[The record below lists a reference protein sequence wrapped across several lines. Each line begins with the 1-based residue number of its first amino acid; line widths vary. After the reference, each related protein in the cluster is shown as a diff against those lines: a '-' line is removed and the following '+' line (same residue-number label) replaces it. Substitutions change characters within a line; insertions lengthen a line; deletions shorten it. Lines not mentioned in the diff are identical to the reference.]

1 MNPLRTII
9 LILAALMQALPAQAL
24 GSLAMGQGAVCEM
37 GCCAAL
43 ADEGLD
49 ACECNVGDE
58 SPASEVP
65 ALPPAMRE
73 SEQMAAALA
82 AAGTVMVRRPE
93 KRVVEARRAS
103 LDGWRAHL
111 PEVRLAVLFCS
122 FLN

>member
-24 GSLAMGQGAVCEM
+24 WPLAMSTGAVCEM

-43 ADEGLD
+43 ADQGLD
-49 ACECNVGDE
+49 ACECSAGDDR
-58 SPASEVP
+58 PASEVP

-73 SEQMAAALA
+73 SEQVAAAIA

-93 KRVVEARRAS
+93 KRVDEARRAR
-103 LDGWRAHL
+103 LDGGRAHL

>member
-24 GSLAMGQGAVCEM
+24 GSLAMGKGAVCEM

-43 ADEGLD
+43 ADEGQD
-49 ACECNVGDE
+49 ACECNVGGE

-82 AAGTVMVRRPE
+82 AAGTVIVRRPE
-93 KRVVEARRAS
+93 KRLVEARPAS

>member
-49 ACECNVGDE
+49 ACGCSVGDE

-82 AAGTVMVRRPE
+82 AAGTVIVRRPE
-93 KRVVEARRAS
+93 KRVDEARRAR
-103 LDGWRAHL
+103 LDGSRAHL